1 MPLLLDTLRPGPA
14 VDLRG
19 RNCLTIGLVNNMPDA
34 ACEATE
40 RQFLRLLRAASN
52 DVVVLLKLFSI
63 AAVPRSEATRAELAG
78 RYRDISEL
86 WNAPLDGLIVT
97 GTEPIASDLKD
108 EPYWNALC
116 DLVDWACH
124 DTISAVW
131 SCLARTPPCCMP
143 TASCVSGS
151 PASCPACST
160 AKRPVLILC
169 SPVWRRVCAC
179 RIRGSTTCRKRACSK
194 TAIAC

>member
-34 ACEATE
+34 ACGATE
-40 RQFLRLLRAASN
+40 RQFLKLLRAASS

-63 AAVPRSEATRAELAG
+63 AAVPRSGATRAELAG

-97 GTEPIASDLKD
+97 GTEPIAADLKD

-116 DLVDWACH
+116 DLVDWSRHHLRRLVVSRRARH
-124 DTISAVW
+124 RAV
-131 SCLARTPPCCMP
+131 C
-143 TASCVSGS
+143 
-151 PASCPACST
+151 
-160 AKRPVLILC
+160 
-169 SPVWRRVCAC
+169 RRH
-179 RIRGSTTCRKRACSK
+179 RA
-194 TAIAC
+194 